1 MSKIDLKITNLKSHF
16 TEGLEPSGRYNT
28 GEKEKLAKAS
38 KEFESMLT
46 NMMIKSMTKTTDGLF
61 GKDNYGGDV
70 LDVLFETEISKFIT
84 ESQGMGIADKIYKSL
99 TGEQLESLRAISKE
113 KPMPA
118 AVPTDQTD
126 KNSVNKTNNAKSTN
140 NAIKPNNNAMQRIE
154 QYDDAIEAASK
165 KFNVDKQLIKSVILT
180 ESAGK
185 VNAKSHANAKGLMQ
199 LMDSTATEMGVDNPW
214 NPTENIFGGTKYLS
228 KMLKQYKGDTD
239 LALAAYNAGP
249 GNVNKYNGIPPFKE
263 TQNYVKRVNNYL
275 NILD

>member
-1 MSKIDLKITNLKSHF
+1 MNKIDLKITNLESHF
-16 TEGLEPSGRYNT
+16 SKGLEPSSRYT
-28 GEKEKLAKAS
+28 AGEKEKLANAS

-99 TGEQLESLRAISKE
+99 TGEELESLRAFSKE

-118 AVPTDQTD
+118 AVPTDNFINNSAEETKSVKTD
-126 KNSVNKTNNAKSTN
+126 K
-140 NAIKPNNNAMQRIE
+140 NAIKPNTNALQRIE
-154 QYDDAIEAASK
+154 KFDDAIEAASK

-263 TQNYVKRVNNYL
+263 TQNYIKRVNNYL

>member
-1 MSKIDLKITNLKSHF
+1 MNNIDLKISNPNVHF
-16 TEGLEPSGRYNT
+16 KKGIDPISRFNPD
-28 GEKEKLAKAS
+28 EKKKLAKAS

-46 NMMIKSMTKTTDGLF
+46 GMMIKSMTKTTDGLF

-84 ESQGMGIADKIYKSL
+84 ESQGMGVADKIYNSL
-99 TGEQLESLRAISKE
+99 TGEKLSELREISKE
-113 KPMPA
+113 KSIAPIMN
-118 AVPTDQTD
+118 TD
-126 KNSVNKTNNAKSTN
+126 KKLDTAKKINKEVKPNAK
-140 NAIKPNNNAMQRIE
+140 ALDRI
-154 QYDDAIEAASK
+154 QKYDDLIDSASK

-185 VNAKSHANAKGLMQ
+185 VNAKSQANAKGLMQ
-199 LMDSTATEMGVDNPW
+199 LMDSTATEMGVNNPW
-214 NPTENIFGGTKYLS
+214 NPKENIDGGTKYLS
-228 KMLKQYKGDTD
+228 KMLAQYDGDTD

-249 GNVNKYNGIPPFKE
+249 GNVNKYKGIPPFKE

>member
-1 MSKIDLKITNLKSHF
+1 MKSLDLKISNPKVHF
-16 TEGLEPSGRYNT
+16 KEGIDPISRFNPE
-28 GEKEKLAKAS
+28 EKKKLAKAS

-46 NMMIKSMTKTTDGLF
+46 GMMIKSMTKTTDGLF

-84 ESQGMGIADKIYKSL
+84 ESQGMGVADKIYTNL
-99 TGEQLESLRAISKE
+99 TGDVLSELKEFSKE
-113 KPMPA
+113 KNLTPLSG
-118 AVPTDQTD
+118 TY
-126 KNSVNKTNNAKSTN
+126 
-140 NAIKPNNNAMQRIE
+140 IKPESKKITIKEAKPNPKALDRI
-154 QYDDAIEAASK
+154 QKYDDLIDEAAK
-165 KFNVDKQLIKSVILT
+165 KYNVDKQLIKSVILT

-199 LMDSTATEMGVDNPW
+199 LMDSTAADMGVNNPW
-214 NPTENIFGGTKYLS
+214 NPKENIYGGTKYLS
-228 KMLKQYKGDTD
+228 KMLKQFDGDTD

-249 GNVNKYNGIPPFKE
+249 GNVNKYKGIPPFKE

>member
-1 MSKIDLKITNLKSHF
+1 MNKMDLKITNTKAHF
-16 TEGLEPSGRYNT
+16 AKGIEPNSRYNT

-70 LDVLFETEISKFIT
+70 LDVLFESEISKFIT

-99 TGEQLESLRAISKE
+99 TGEQLESLRTISKE

-118 AVPTDQTD
+118 AVPTNQAIDNRTD
-126 KNSVNKTNNAKSTN
+126 ETNNVKLNN
-140 NAIKPNNNAMQRIE
+140 NAIKPNKNALQRIE
-154 QYDDAIEAASK
+154 KFNDAIEAASK

-185 VNAKSHANAKGLMQ
+185 VDAKSHANAKGLMQ
-199 LMDSTATEMGVDNPW
+199 LMDSTATEMGVENPW
-214 NPTENIFGGTKYLS
+214 DPTENIFGGTKYLS
-228 KMLKQYKGDTD
+228 KMLKQYQGDTD

-249 GNVNKYNGIPPFKE
+249 GNVNKHNGIPPFKE

>member
-1 MSKIDLKITNLKSHF
+1 MSKVDLKITNLKSHF
-16 TEGLEPSGRYNT
+16 TEGLEPSGRYNA

-70 LDVLFETEISKFIT
+70 LDVLFESEISKFIT

-99 TGEQLESLRAISKE
+99 TGEQLESLRSISKE
-113 KPMPA
+113 KLMPSV
-118 AVPTDQTD
+118 VPTDQTD
-126 KNSVNKTNNAKSTN
+126 NNTVDKAKSTN
-140 NAIKPNNNAMQRIE
+140 NAIKPSNNAMQRIE

>member
-1 MSKIDLKITNLKSHF
+1 MNKMDLKITNLKSHF
-16 TEGLEPSGRYNT
+16 TEGLEPSGRYNA

-70 LDVLFETEISKFIT
+70 LDVLFESEISKFIT
-84 ESQGMGIADKIYKSL
+84 ESQGMGIANKIYKSL
-99 TGEQLESLRAISKE
+99 TGEQLESLRSISKE
-113 KPMPA
+113 KLMPS
-118 AVPTDQTD
+118 AVPTDQPV
-126 KNSVNKTNNAKSTN
+126 KNTVDKTNNVKSTN
-140 NAIKPNNNAMQRIE
+140 NAIKPNNNALQRIE
-154 QYDDAIEAASK
+154 KYDDAIEAASK

-185 VNAKSHANAKGLMQ
+185 VDAKSHANAKGLMQ

-249 GNVNKYNGIPPFKE
+249 GNVSKYNGIPPFKE